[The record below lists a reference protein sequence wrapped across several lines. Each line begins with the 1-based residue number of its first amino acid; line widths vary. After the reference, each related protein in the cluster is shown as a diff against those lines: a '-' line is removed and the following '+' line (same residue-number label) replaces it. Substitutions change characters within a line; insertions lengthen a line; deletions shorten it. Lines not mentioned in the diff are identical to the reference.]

1 MCGNEYGSHGFVGN
15 TPPLGE
21 SPDSDLEISIMKRHR
36 LNSGDHL
43 ALLQRRLLSY
53 RDLR

>member
-1 MCGNEYGSHGFVGN
+1 MCGSEYGSHHR
-15 TPPLGE
+15 LGKA
-21 SPDSDLEISIMKRHR
+21 PAQLDLEISIMKRHR
-36 LNSGDHL
+36 LNSGKHL